1 MPSHDT
7 AATTVD
13 DGPSTEGGAEP
24 QAVAGLEEFL
34 ECKTFAVPVP
44 GVA

>member
-13 DGPSTEGGAEP
+13 DSPSTKGER
-24 QAVAGLEEFL
+24 
-34 ECKTFAVPVP
+34 KMFAAPVP